1 MKNLP
6 LVDNYKRVHTYL
18 RISVTE
24 RCNLRCRYCMPPD
37 GIELMPRAEILTF
50 DEIETLA
57 KQFVELGIRKIRVTG
72 GEPLVRKN
80 VDELCARLAAIEKL
94 ETLALTTNGIKLGEK
109 AQALR
114 DAGVSHLNISLDTLK
129 PEKFHHITFRDNF
142 QQTIHGIEKALQ
154 VGFPSVK
161 INTVVMKEF
170 NDDELLDFVDF
181 AKALSLNIRFIEYM
195 PFLENGW
202 NEVKFMSYREMKDII
217 ESKHTLVPFSTN
229 ETVPGPAKDFLVEGS
244 EATIGFIT
252 TMSEHFCG
260 DCNRLRLTADGKLR
274 NCLFGRDD
282 FDLKRLLR
290 SGASPDIIEDTIRSA
305 VILKWEKHPDTE
317 ELVEM
322 QSNAMVA
329 IGG

>member
-1 MKNLP
+1 MKNGP
-6 LVDNYKRVHTYL
+6 LIDNFNRTHTYL

-57 KQFVELGIRKIRVTG
+57 KYFVELGIRKIRVTG

-80 VDELCARLAAIEKL
+80 VVQLCSRLAAIEKL

-114 DAGVSHLNISLDTLK
+114 DAGVSHINISLDTLK
-129 PEKFHHITFRDNF
+129 SEKFQFITFRDNF
-142 QQTIHGIEKALQ
+142 QETLLGIEKALQ

-161 INTVVMKEF
+161 INTVVMKGF

-202 NEVKFMSYREMKDII
+202 NEVKFMPYRAMKEII
-217 ESKHTLVPFSTN
+217 ESKHTLVPLSTN

-244 EATIGFIT
+244 DATIGFIT

-274 NCLFGRDD
+274 NFLFARDE

-290 SGASPDIIEDTIRSA
+290 SGAQKDVLEDTIRSA
-305 VILKWEKHPDTE
+305 VILKWEKHPDTD